1 MNRRRRIAPPPRRA
15 DRIVALTGIASL
27 MMVSWILP
35 PVPLRTNALLTST
48 STIRSSVSPL
58 IAIGKPS
65 RWSPSLYAL
74 LQESDQREKEQ
85 SMNGGGKKD
94 DDEFALHIGR
104 ALDTLRNEYPH
115 ILTQSPDFSLYD
127 EDIEFCLDLPA
138 SPLSA
143 YKSSIHGMARYKM
156 MWDLLH
162 GFLRLFYHTEQ
173 SYMSSVK
180 LCHDRVRGNV
190 VRVQWH
196 AVLFPRWHASAP
208 SQQSRPTALS
218 TPCARLSAA
227 SPPPPSA
234 KCHHIDGISVYEL
247 DWRTGKIVYHRMEQ
261 MVYTNN
267 AQPVMA
273 MEEVM
278 LRRHAKA
285 IVAGGTIPVQ
295 STLEPVT
302 TTVEF
307 QNPLYHPF
315 RPTSLFAME
324 AEQPTPPSTPASSS
338 SSAASNGG
346 GTSDAVVVS
355 KDSVPSSS
363 SPSSPLFSS
372 VEAAVD
378 MVALEAKNKSRQK
391 FGLKPL
397 TPTEFLQVQK
407 EVMQLAT
414 VQKEKAVETTA
425 QRLAQQEEQQS
436 LDNAGKSGSLFD
448 KVFGSVVKNLDT
460 CESNFDCVRPQVC
473 CDYVFAKKCCTSGSM
488 VSSRIPLKYAV
499 IPVYAGG
506 GDPNAP
512 PPSRRYMTVGR
523 MENSEDAQA
532 RK

>member
-1 MNRRRRIAPPPRRA
+1 MMIRRRRIATPPPHRA
-15 DRIVALTGIASL
+15 DRVPVVTGMACL
-27 MMVSWILP
+27 MIMMISWNVP
-35 PVPLRTNALLTST
+35 PLRTNALLTSI
-48 STIRSSVSPL
+48 STIRPSVSSL
-58 IAIGKPS
+58 VAFRKPS
-65 RWSPSLYAL
+65 GRTMSSLRAL
-74 LQESDQREKEQ
+74 LQESDQREKKEQ

-104 ALDTLRNEYPH
+104 ALDTLRKEYPQ

-127 EDIEFCLDLPA
+127 EDVEFCMDLAA

-143 YKSSIHGMARYKM
+143 YKSRIHGLPRYKV

-196 AVLFPRWHASAP
+196 AVLFPRWHATSP
-208 SQQSRPTALS
+208 SQQQSRSMSS
-218 TPCARLSAA
+218 TPCAAFSAA

-247 DWRTGKIVYHRMEQ
+247 DWQSGKIVHHRIEQ

-267 AQPVMA
+267 AQPVLA

-295 STLEPVT
+295 SNSKSTA

-307 QNPLYHPF
+307 RSPLFHPF
-315 RPTSLFAME
+315 RPTSLFAVE

-338 SSAASNGG
+338 SSAVAASNSSGG
-346 GTSDAVVVS
+346 ASEAVVVA
-355 KDSVPSSS
+355 KESVTSSS
-363 SPSSPLFSS
+363 SPASSSSLFSS
-372 VEAAVD
+372 TDAATVD
-378 MVALEAKNKSRQK
+378 MAALEAKNKSRQK
-391 FGLKPL
+391 FGLQPL
-397 TPTEFLQVQK
+397 TPAEFLQVQK
-407 EVMQLAT
+407 EVLQLAAI
-414 VQKEKAVETTA
+414 QKEKALESSA
-425 QRLAQQEEQQS
+425 QRLAQDS
-436 LDNAGKSGSLFD
+436 LDEAGGKQGSLFD
-448 KVFGSVVKNLDT
+448 KVFGSVVKNMDT
-460 CESNFDCVRPQVC
+460 CETNFDCVRPQVC
-473 CDYVFAKKCCTSGSM
+473 CDYVFAKKCCTSGSL

-506 GDPNAP
+506 GGDPNAP
-512 PPSRRYMTVGR
+512 PPPYRR
-523 MENSEDAQA
+523 
-532 RK
+532 